1 MRVFTATLL
10 ITAVIACN
18 IMSGTTAYA
27 AAYYCYAY
35 VDEGVTAYFC
45 SEPDSRASLFAVP
58 ETYCVTVIEEYDDN
72 WYYVKYAEDDGV
84 YIALYGYMLK
94 SDVVTSEQP
103 LENVYL
109 HMTVKLKYSTDKV
122 NGMTSVPDIEVTA
135 AFYGSYL
142 KGGAEC
148 SYLYCN
154 GSFGYYPETYY
165 YERNPLPAQPSFNG
179 ETKDEN
185 TGIIAAVAITAIAIV
200 AVAVLYFSSKRK
212 PERDLLPPPK

>member
-10 ITAVIACN
+10 IIAVFACN
-18 IMSGTTAYA
+18 IVSGTTAYA
-27 AAYYCYAY
+27 ASYYCYAY

-45 SEPDSRASLFAVP
+45 SEPDSRTSLFAVP
-58 ETYCVTVIEEYDDN
+58 ETYCVTVIEDYDNN

-84 YIALYGYMLK
+84 YISLYGYMLK
-94 SDVVTSEQP
+94 RDLITSEQP

-122 NGMTSVPDIEVTA
+122 NGMSALPDIEVTA

-154 GSFGYYPETYY
+154 GSFGYYPETFL
-165 YERNPLPAQPSFNG
+165 YERNILPTAPAFN
-179 ETKDEN
+179 ETKDDGN
-185 TGIIAAVAITAIAIV
+185 TGIIAAVAITAIAVV
-200 AVAVLYFSSKRK
+200 AVAILYFSSKRK
-212 PERDLLPPPK
+212 PERDLLPPAK